1 MGGNLVN
8 LMKRNAEWV
17 LKVPDNPLTPI
28 MMELNSLKS
37 PKLIEVD
44 SRLTSVVGGSSPP
57 FPFPSAKDYYIWAS
71 SHKSLGKTQVPLL
84 AVNAA
89 DDPIVRHL
97 PLDVGSNTH
106 VALAVT
112 ANGGHLGW
120 FESGESWGQVR
131 RWITRPVVEWLK
143 VMGEYY
149 VPTNTPP
156 LNIETVDG
164 WTREIGKSHLGYREL
179 GDFGDVVGVEGEG
192 NNILQGL

>member
-1 MGGNLVN
+1 M
-8 LMKRNAEWV
+8 
-17 LKVPDNPLTPI
+17 
-28 MMELNSLKS
+28 
-37 PKLIEVD
+37 
-44 SRLTSVVGGSSPP
+44 
-57 FPFPSAKDYYIWAS
+57 
-71 SHKSLGKTQVPLL
+71 
-84 AVNAA
+84 
-89 DDPIVRHL
+89 RHL